1 MVLGILLGLAA
12 ASSQSLSYLFSRMFV
27 RRFHESAVVLLVLS
41 HIIMGLFSLVLLP
54 FALPEQM
61 PAWSDYALPL
71 LGSAVFYLLG
81 QLFLFM
87 ALRKSAASRASPLL
101 GLKVFILALTCLF
114 FLGQRFSALQWAA
127 VILSVS
133 AAGMLNW
140 SGGRMPWSSVL
151 WILAACL
158 GYSFSDLS
166 IKQLV
171 GNFMHLGLSHAS
183 VLSVFL
189 CYILCGVISVALWG
203 FLPKV
208 TRTMW
213 VYAAPFASIWLLA
226 MLFLFACFGQIGVV
240 FGNIVQSTRGI
251 ISILL
256 GSWVA
261 SAGWIAIEEKL
272 TSSVLVRRIGAA
284 CLMVA
289 AIALFYYGAR

>member
-1 MVLGILLGLAA
+1 MVLGIFLGLAA
-12 ASSQSLSYLFSRMFV
+12 ASSQSLSYLFSRLFV

-54 FALPEQM
+54 FAVPEQM

-101 GLKVFILALTCLF
+101 GLKVFILAMISLL
-114 FLGQRFSALQWAA
+114 FLGQEFSTFQWAA

-171 GNFMHLGLSHAS
+171 GSFIHLGLSHAS

-189 CYILCGVISVALWG
+189 CYILCGVISLALWA

-208 TRTMW
+208 TRKMW
-213 VYAAPFASIWLLA
+213 VYAAPFAAIWLLA

-261 SAGWIAIEEKL
+261 SAGWIEIEEKL

-289 AIALFYYGAR
+289 AIALFYLGAR